1 MPDVAHDHDV
11 LVRLVALEDELRGLK
26 SRLDRLEGHAPVAA
40 DAPEATLGS
49 AKPPEPQAL
58 VESLAVPAAEPPAA
72 SLPPSLV
79 AAPAAAPEEEE
90 EAGGESLV
98 ALAGT
103 LLVALA
109 GAYLIRALTDGG
121 TLSPA
126 AGVALG
132 LLYALAFLPLAAR
145 AATAE
150 RPLAASAHGV
160 TAALVAYPLL
170 WETTARFKA
179 LPPQLALFLL
189 VGVMGL
195 ALALA
200 VRRGLGAVAWVH
212 TLFALASSL
221 GLLVATLELTTVA
234 AALLA
239 QAALVELLVRRP
251 KWFPL
256 RWLAAGALDLG
267 LLALVLLVGRAEG
280 LPEGYPALSP
290 AVAVVLALF
299 LPALYVLRVAGGT
312 LRSGRSVT
320 LFETLQLAAG
330 VAIGFEG
337 AARILAAREGSTFA
351 LGLAGLA
358 LGLVG
363 YAVAFTFVERRQGRG
378 ANFYVYSTAGGLFL
392 LIGSQHVL
400 GPAAQDLAWASLAVA
415 AAVLARRFDR
425 TTLGY
430 HALAYLA
437 AAGISSGLWSLTGGG
452 LFGQAP
458 VTVPLLALA
467 AWAAGLAVYVVLAR
481 DGERAG
487 WPLVPRA
494 LAALLT
500 CAPLPG
506 AVGALVGAAGAT
518 AVTVMALRTAA
529 LAVLVVILA
538 ALGHRRG
545 PRPELGGLAYLALAV
560 GGLKLLSQDLPAG
573 HAGELFASFLL
584 FGGALVLASRLLRAR
599 R

>member
-11 LVRLVALEDELRGLK
+11 LVRLVALEDELRCLK
-26 SRLDRLEGHAPVAA
+26 SRLDRLEGRAPAVAGL
-40 DAPEATLGS
+40 PEPQLET
-49 AKPPEPQAL
+49 AKSPEPQAL
-58 VESLAVPAAEPPAA
+58 AEPVPVPAAEPPA
-72 SLPPSLV
+72 SLAPT
-79 AAPAAAPEEEE
+79 PAAAPEEEE

-121 TLSPA
+121 TLSAA

-145 AATAE
+145 AAASD
-150 RPLAASAHGV
+150 RPLAADTHGV

-170 WETTARFKA
+170 WETTVRFKV
-179 LPPQLALFLL
+179 LPPQLALLL
-189 VGVMGL
+189 VVGVMGL

-200 VRRGLGAVAWVH
+200 ARRGLGPVAWLH
-212 TLFALASSL
+212 TLCALASSL
-221 GLLVATLELTTVA
+221 GLLVATLELTSVA

-251 KWFPL
+251 GWFTL

-267 LLALVLLVGRAEG
+267 VLVLVVVMARAEG
-280 LPEGYPALSP
+280 PPEGYPALSS
-290 AVAVVLALF
+290 AVAVVLALA

-312 LRSGRSVT
+312 LRSRRSVT

-330 VAIGFEG
+330 VALGFEG
-337 AARILAAREGSTFA
+337 AARILAAREGSTFG
-351 LGLAGLA
+351 LGLAALA

-363 YAVAFTFVERRQGRG
+363 YAVAFTFVERLQGRG

-392 LIGSQHVL
+392 LIGSLHVL
-400 GPAAQDLAWASLAVA
+400 GPAARAVAWAVLAVT
-415 AAVLARRFDR
+415 AAVLARRFER

-437 AAGISSGLWSLTGGG
+437 AAGLGSGLWSLAGGG
-452 LFGQAP
+452 LFGLAAVP
-458 VTVPLLALA
+458 VPALALV
-467 AWAAGLAVYVVLAR
+467 AWAAALAVYVVLAR
-481 DGERAG
+481 DGQRAG

-494 LAALLT
+494 LAALCA

-506 AVGALVGAAGAT
+506 AVGALVGATGVT
-518 AVTVMALRTAA
+518 AVTVMAARTAA
-529 LAVLVVILA
+529 LAVLIVALA